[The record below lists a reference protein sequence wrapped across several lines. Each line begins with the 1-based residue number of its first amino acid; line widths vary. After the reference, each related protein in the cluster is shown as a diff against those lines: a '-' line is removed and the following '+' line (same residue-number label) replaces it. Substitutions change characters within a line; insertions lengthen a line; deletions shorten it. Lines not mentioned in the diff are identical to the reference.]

1 MKPEIY
7 KNPSPEKIKELKPE
21 PPTLGDEIINIIIGI
36 IIIAAMIAGLIGAV
50 NIFL

>member
-1 MKPEIY
+1 MKSEIY

-21 PPTLGDEIINIIIGI
+21 PPTLSVEVGNILIGI
-36 IIIAAMIAGLIGAV
+36 IIISAMIAGLIGAV